1 MKFTIGKLAKQA
13 NVTIETIRYYQRK
26 GLLDEPIKPDT
37 GYRLYPSEAI
47 SRIQFIKRA
56 QLCGFALKEI
66 LELISLDSGHCS
78 DVQKVAEKKRLQIDD
93 QIKNLTALRDV
104 LDSLVQGCK
113 NNPSIEHC
121 SLIDTLS
128 NNTYINTEPHKK
140 NINPS

>member
-1 MKFTIGKLAKQA
+1 MKLTIGKLAKQA

-26 GLLDEPIKPDT
+26 GLLDEPIKPAT

-47 SRIQFIKRA
+47 FRIQFIKRA

-66 LELISLDSGHCS
+66 LELLSLDSGHCS
-78 DVQKVAEKKRLQIDD
+78 DVQKVAETKRQQIDN
-93 QIKNLTALRDV
+93 QIKNLMALRDV
-104 LDSLVQGCK
+104 LDSLVQGCQ

-128 NNTYINTEPHKK
+128 NNTSINTGPYK
-140 NINPS
+140 NNIKPS